1 MISVCLEF
9 VVLSRYVKFW
19 QWTILLLNVNA
30 EFIRIS
36 SHKGRWLHYTTSAVL
51 HMPPV
56 QRASARRTQRHR
68 NTWVRTE
75 TPPPPWAVITAW
87 FFAHWKGNTPKCQ
100 AATKLKDV
108 APWKKRY
115 DKPRQLIKKQRFYFA
130 NKDPYSQSCGFSS
143 SQVWIWGLYHRESW
157 ALKNQCF
164 WTVVLEKTLESPLN
178 CKEIQPVHPKANQS
192 WIFIGR
198 TDAEAETP
206 ILWSPDAKWCWE
218 RLTAEW
224 EGDDRR
230 WDGWMASLTQRK
242 WVSVNSGR
250 WW

>member
-1 MISVCLEF
+1 
-9 VVLSRYVKFW
+9 
-19 QWTILLLNVNA
+19 
-30 EFIRIS
+30 
-36 SHKGRWLHYTTSAVL
+36 
-51 HMPPV
+51 MPPV

-68 NTWVRTE
+68 NMWVRTE

-178 CKEIQPVHPKANQS
+178 CKEIKLVNPKRNQL
-192 WIFIGR
+192 WIFIER
-198 TDAEAETP
+198 TDAEAPT
-206 ILWSPDAKWCWE
+206 LWCWCKEPTHWTHLKRLRCWE
-218 RLTAEW
+218 RLKAGG
-224 EGDDRR
+224 EGDDRG
-230 WDGWMASLTQRK
+230 WDGWMASLTQQT
-242 WVSVNSGR
+242 
-250 WW
+250 

>member
-1 MISVCLEF
+1 
-9 VVLSRYVKFW
+9 
-19 QWTILLLNVNA
+19 
-30 EFIRIS
+30 
-36 SHKGRWLHYTTSAVL
+36 
-51 HMPPV
+51 MPPV

-178 CKEIQPVHPKANQS
+178 CKEIKLVNHKGNQS
-192 WIFIGR
+192 WIFIDGLMLMLQYFGHLMRWVDSLEKTPMLAKIEGR
-198 TDAEAETP
+198 RRRGWQRMKWLDSITDSMDMSEQALGVGDGQGSLACY
-206 ILWSPDAKWCWE
+206 SPWGHKELDTTE
-218 RLTAEW
+218 RLNWLTELKH
-224 EGDDRR
+224 
-230 WDGWMASLTQRK
+230 MCLCSLPQ
-242 WVSVNSGR
+242 
-250 WW
+250 